1 MSQCWAVGI
10 SGGGVERS
18 NLMPDRGFG
27 AARSSLRHLRVAA
40 RPVMLSSSKDDLMQ
54 MVSSRR
60 WGEAM
65 LLDLRPITVS
75 HNPSE
80 FTCCCY
86 DPTALIITLED
97 AQAAAETLLSMS
109 SVGFGG
115 ILARPAPTR
124 RVGHP
129 GVRTLTCPL
138 YAASP
143 AATGLGWNGC
153 WRPPKMSRCR
163 FAGHMVST
171 EAWRVVAA
179 L

>member
-65 LLDLRPITVS
+65 LLDLRPITSS
-75 HNPSE
+75 HNAGE

-115 ILARPAPTR
+115 ILARPAPTTA
-124 RVGHP
+124 GGTP
-129 GVRTLTCPL
+129 
-138 YAASP
+138 
-143 AATGLGWNGC
+143 
-153 WRPPKMSRCR
+153 WRPHP
-163 FAGHMVST
+163 
-171 EAWRVVAA
+171 
-179 L
+179 

>member
-1 MSQCWAVGI
+1 
-10 SGGGVERS
+10 
-18 NLMPDRGFG
+18 
-27 AARSSLRHLRVAA
+27 
-40 RPVMLSSSKDDLMQ
+40 MLSSSKDDLMQ

-115 ILARPAPTR
+115 ILARPAPTTAGGTPWR
-124 RVGHP
+124 SHP
-129 GVRTLTCPL
+129 
-138 YAASP
+138 
-143 AATGLGWNGC
+143 
-153 WRPPKMSRCR
+153 
-163 FAGHMVST
+163 
-171 EAWRVVAA
+171 
-179 L
+179 